1 MVRSL
6 TRWLVDDCKAVR
18 DIQAKGK
25 VQIIKFPKEMQQDVL
40 EKFVQKYD
48 GQKDPMFQKVWK
60 SQKEFMK
67 LYNPYMKLQ
76 AVDAAVDIK

>member
-1 MVRSL
+1 M
-6 TRWLVDDCKAVR
+6 
-18 DIQAKGK
+18 
-25 VQIIKFPKEMQQDVL
+25 

-60 SQKEFMK
+60 SQKDFMK